1 MIASIPDHSTWSG
14 NETNTFNAGINSLPQ
29 FPPFAT
35 NEIGRFLVAGRREIG
50 HGMYLVN
57 VL

>member
-1 MIASIPDHSTWSG
+1 MRLIRLFL
-14 NETNTFNAGINSLPQ
+14 FNAGINSLPQ

-50 HGMYLVN
+50 HGMYLVD